1 MKKILQPILA
11 LTIISAVCA
20 AVLAVVNGI
29 TQARIASLSTLK
41 ANNAA
46 KAVLPSTLKV
56 FETRPDPVETNQTIL
71 VAFTDASR
79 QKVAGYAVSG
89 VSANGYGG
97 AIRLMV
103 GLDADRK
110 VFTYQVL
117 VANETPGLGAKLGED
132 EFVKRFNGKPALSLA
147 VKKDGGDIDAI
158 TGATITSRAV
168 CDAIANAAA
177 RVDRLEG
184 KKPAAAA
191 PAKKAAADPEGT
203 LLFNPAEPKE
213 ALAVM
218 PKGTATATAITKD
231 RFPIFEGKD
240 ASGKVTG
247 YAVVGTGKARGPNG
261 ELVLHVLF
269 GAMTNRMPS
278 FNPPPRTVN
287 KPGIEMTDM
296 ENAQRMAFNAAMQDA
311 IQKLRKLPR

>member
-1 MKKILQPILA
+1 MKNILKPIVA
-11 LTIISAVCA
+11 LTIIAAVCA

-29 TQARIASLSTLK
+29 TKARIASLATLK

-46 KAVLPSTLKV
+46 KAVLPNTLKA

-71 VAFTDASR
+71 VAFADASR
-79 QKVAGYAVSG
+79 QKVAGYAVTG

-97 AIRLMV
+97 PIRLMV
-103 GLDADRK
+103 GLDANRK
-110 VFTYQVL
+110 VFSYQVL
-117 VANETPGLGAKLGED
+117 TANETPGLGAKLTEA
-132 EFVKRFNGKPALSLA
+132 EFVKRFNGKSASAVA
-147 VKKDGGDIDAI
+147 VKKDGGDIEAI

-184 KKPAAAA
+184 KNPAAAA
-191 PAKKAAADPEGT
+191 PVKKAADPEGT

-213 ALAVM
+213 ALSVM
-218 PKGTATATAITKD
+218 PKGTATAATLTKD

-269 GAMTNRMPS
+269 GAQANRMPS
-278 FNPPPRTVN
+278 FNPAPRTVN